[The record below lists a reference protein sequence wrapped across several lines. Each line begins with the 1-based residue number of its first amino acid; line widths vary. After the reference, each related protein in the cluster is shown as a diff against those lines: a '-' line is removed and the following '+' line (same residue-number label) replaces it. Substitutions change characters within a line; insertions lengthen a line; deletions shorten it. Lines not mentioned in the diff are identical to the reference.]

1 MQDKKIAFVFPGQ
14 GSQAVG
20 MLSTLA
26 DEPIVRET
34 LKEADEALGFAL
46 SKLIAEGPAEE
57 LSLTVN
63 TQPALV
69 CASIAMYRFYL
80 QEGGRSLGEYSALV
94 AAGALDFTD
103 ALQLV
108 RYRAEQMQ
116 AAVPVG
122 EGTMAAILGLSDDQ
136 VKTVCLECAT
146 NGVVEAVNFNT
157 PGQVVIAGTVAAVQE
172 AMEKSLASGA
182 KRAIKLNVS
191 GPFHSSLMK
200 PAALAM
206 EEKLKTVDLQKPFLP
221 VLHNVDVQIHEEP
234 DAIRDVLA
242 AQVASPVLWADTVR
256 KMEEAGVMEI
266 YEVGPGAALSGMVK
280 RITKGIK
287 QPCSLRRS
295 CCGKPGEM
303 IHDSVRFYS

>member
-1 MQDKKIAFVFPGQ
+1 MAFALVFPGQ
-14 GSQAVG
+14 GSQSVG
-20 MLSTLA
+20 MMAAYGESAVIRDTFA
-26 DEPIVRET
+26 
-34 LKEADEALGFAL
+34 EASEALGEDLWAMVCD
-46 SKLIAEGPAEE
+46 GPAER
-57 LSLTVN
+57 LALTVN
-63 TQPALV
+63 TQPLMLTAGVAAWRAWLAAGGTKPALV
-69 CASIAMYRFYL
+69 A
-80 QEGGRSLGEYSALV
+80 GHSLGEYSALV

-172 AMEKSLASGA
+172 AMEKSLAAGA

-280 RITKGIK
+280 RITKGITAK
-287 QPCSLRRS
+287 ASNSRAALEEAAAANQE
-295 CCGKPGEM
+295 K
-303 IHDSVRFYS
+303 

>member
-1 MQDKKIAFVFPGQ
+1 MGDG
-14 GSQAVG
+14 
-20 MLSTLA
+20 
-26 DEPIVRET
+26 
-34 LKEADEALGFAL
+34 
-46 SKLIAEGPAEE
+46 
-57 LSLTVN
+57 
-63 TQPALV
+63 
-69 CASIAMYRFYL
+69 
-80 QEGGRSLGEYSALV
+80 
-94 AAGALDFTD
+94 GALDFTD

-157 PGQVVIAGTVAAVQE
+157 RGQVVIAGTVAAVQE
-172 AMEKSLASGA
+172 AMEKSLAAGA

-280 RITKGIK
+280 RITKGITAK
-287 QPCSLRRS
+287 ALNSRAALEEAAAANQE
-295 CCGKPGEM
+295 K
-303 IHDSVRFYS
+303 